1 MKDTE
6 HSSRLLWA
14 KSFAEGLTD
23 GVVILDQSMQII
35 WWNRVAK
42 HLLNLRRSH
51 QNNPITE
58 ILHSPSFFDYIQSNE
73 RGTIEMPAPRAPD
86 RMLSLLLIPYSS
98 FSILIA
104 QDISYRHHIDRMRQD
119 FVANVSHE
127 MRTPLTVIQGYLEM
141 MQDEVVE
148 TLPHW
153 QSYIHQMN
161 QQMRRLESLL
171 EDLLLLTKLQSQEL
185 SDDEITLVD
194 VAQILFDLV
203 EQAKVLSNNKHQ
215 FQIDINPKLH
225 IYGHAKE
232 LESCFGNLIMNAVRY
247 SPDGGMIDIVW
258 SYDQTGGH
266 FYVKDQGIGIA
277 EKHIPRLTERFY
289 RVDKGRS
296 RKTGGTGLG
305 LSIVKYVLLRHHAN
319 LYIHSELGK
328 GSLFRCDFPAN
339 CISWQTKDKPS
350 LSNQ

>member
-1 MKDTE
+1 MKEIDQSE
-6 HSSRLLWA
+6 RLVWA

-23 GVVILDQSMQII
+23 GVVILDQAMQIV

-42 HLLNLRRSH
+42 RLLNLNKSH
-51 QNNPITE
+51 QNETITV

-73 RGTIEMPAPRAPD
+73 RGTIEMPAPQAPD
-86 RMLSLLLIPYSS
+86 RMLSLLLIPYSG

-161 QQMRRLESLL
+161 QQMRRLEFLL
-171 EDLLLLTKLQSQEL
+171 EDLLLLTKLQSQDL
-185 SDDEITLVD
+185 SEDEVTTVD

-203 EQAKVLSNNKHQ
+203 EQAKVLSNGKHH
-215 FQIDINPKLH
+215 FHIDINPNLN
-225 IYGHAKE
+225 ISGQAKE
-232 LESCFGNLIMNAVRY
+232 LESCFSNLITNAVRY
-247 SPDGGMIDIVW
+247 SPDGGNIDIVW
-258 SYDQTGGH
+258 SHDQAGAH
-266 FYVKDQGIGIA
+266 FYIKDQGIGIA

-305 LSIVKYVLLRHHAN
+305 LSIVKYVLLRHQAN
-319 LYIHSELGK
+319 LYIHSDLGK
-328 GSLFRCDFPAN
+328 GSLFRCDFPSDN
-339 CISWQTKDKPS
+339 VLWQK
-350 LSNQ
+350 SNKN